1 MRTGAEADMEA
12 LRQLQAWLDAAPLR
26 TASLALRANARELRG
41 VWPCAVVLQ
50 VQGAAGSGEGES
62 ERTESHISITG
73 EAPSIARAWA
83 LVSDQLRTVAR

>member
-12 LRQLQAWLDAAPLR
+12 LRRLQQWLDAAPLR
-26 TASLALRANARELRG
+26 TASLAPRANARELRG

-50 VQGAAGSGEGES
+50 VQGSTGAGGDT
-62 ERTESHISITG
+62 ERTEGHISITG
-73 EAPSIARAWA
+73 EAPSIARAWE